1 MDEQQIWIG
10 NQLSFCSIEL
20 LTNDDERYIF
30 RYREEFEHVD
40 VFLTEQ
46 QILSLH
52 KALTQRFGQMNGE

>member
-30 RYREEFEHVD
+30 RYREEYEHVD
-40 VFLTEQ
+40 VFLAE
-46 QILSLH
+46 
-52 KALTQRFGQMNGE
+52 